1 MKKHFRVIVVGLSL
15 GVLLFAAFILA
26 VNLYVQ
32 SMGIQNRLR
41 TALSQ
46 SVGMQVGVFRTTFSP
61 WGGFRLDQIK
71 IASDIPQARFDF
83 LKAECLEVRCEF
95 VPLLQ
100 GRIVIRRIALDAPD
114 LVFQKNARGQFRL
127 PRHTTPIVAATPGL
141 VTPYPE
147 MPEAMHTP
155 VVSKSAPAPSAAPEV
170 AAAKAPLPA
179 ADIRKIL
186 LRDGTFRFLAQDG
199 SEVVRLEAVRCSLN
213 ARPGPNNFV
222 GVLEIKKIVLLN
234 RWEITNLEAA
244 VTVENQKIHIQKL
257 EADMGGGRLEGGADA
272 DLAAS
277 GQPYT
282 AHFRLSKGE
291 LGKFFPADSDL
302 ARELIGMV
310 HARLEYE
317 GFATEEDKN
326 KGHAELKISHA
337 KVMHFPLIEII
348 SQLVRTEEFKNLNI
362 KKTEIKADITGSHI
376 QITPSYLESDH
387 VKITC
392 SGPIDSL
399 QKLDLNA
406 QLLLDENLFKKL
418 PSEARENFV
427 KKIDTNQQA
436 LDFVINGTISE
447 PSSNFVNRLIGD
459 KLQKKFKNFLG
470 TSESPTPKPTPR
482 K

>member
-15 GVLLFAAFILA
+15 GVLLFAAFILV

-41 TALSQ
+41 TQLSQ
-46 SVGMQVGVFRTTFSP
+46 AVGMQVGVFRTTFSP

-71 IASDIPQARFDF
+71 IVSDIPQSRFDF

-114 LVFQKNARGQFRL
+114 FVFQKNARGQFRL
-127 PRHTTPIVAATPGL
+127 PRHATSIIAAPSGL
-141 VTPYPE
+141 VTPRPLL
-147 MPEAMHTP
+147 PEAVHTP
-155 VVSKSAPAPSAAPEV
+155 VVSRSEPAPPPAPGV
-170 AAAKAPLPA
+170 VAAKAPLPA

-199 SEVVRLEAVRCSLN
+199 GELVRLQAVRCSLN
-213 ARPGPNNFV
+213 ARTGPNTFV

-244 VTVENQKIHIQKL
+244 VTVENQKIHVLKL

-272 DLAAS
+272 DLAAG

-317 GFATEEDKN
+317 GFATQEDKN

-337 KVMHFPLIEII
+337 KITHLPILELI
-348 SQLVRTEEFKNLNI
+348 SQLVRSEEFRNLNI
-362 KKTEIKADITGSHI
+362 RKTEIKADITGPLI

-392 SGPIDSL
+392 SGPIDTQ
-399 QKLDLNA
+399 QKLNLNA

-427 KKIDTNQQA
+427 KKTDTNQQA

-447 PSSNFVNRLIGD
+447 PGSNFVNRLIGD

-470 TSESPTPKPTPR
+470 NSESSTPKPMLR